1 MMLDLPPGSRK
12 VCLSYQR
19 ILSALP
25 LCSHNSMRLVQQPSS
40 TCCESTTSCRA
51 GCSYEQALP
60 PTYGLRSSTV
70 TLFPAP
76 DRAAAAAKPSAPPP
90 TPITSVGPLPLPRPT
105 RCAPP

>member
-40 TCCESTTSCRA
+40 TCCESTTSCKA

-60 PTYGLRSSTV
+60 PTYGLPSSTV
-70 TLFPAP
+70 TLFPPLA
-76 DRAAAAAKPSAPPP
+76 RAAAAARPAAPPP
-90 TPITSVGPLPLPRPT
+90 PTITSLT
-105 RCAPP
+105 SPPPP

>member
-25 LCSHNSMRLVQQPSS
+25 LCSHNSMRLVQQPSN

-51 GCSYEQALP
+51 GCSSEQALP
-60 PTYGLRSSTV
+60 PTYGLRSCTV

-76 DRAAAAAKPSAPPP
+76 PTAAPPPSPSPPPP
-90 TPITSVGPLPLPRPT
+90 TPITSLCSLP
-105 RCAPP
+105 